1 MKLFSDIMRG
11 VARAI
16 PLLLLLL
23 LIALVVPSPA
33 QAQGGI
39 AVSGSFYRQNFEI
52 PQGSSVSGPSIYMVV
67 FNNAS
72 EEFQVRMT
80 WDAPLGV
87 NVSLSDEDFLLEPG
101 EQHKVFVGL
110 EVTPEATPGQYTVD
124 ITAESF
130 KQEEEGIRLMGAIGQ
145 SANLVVLGDSASVN
159 VQTLSPSG
167 EPVVTVI
174 RLFRVISDENFEVS
188 YSDDGKLEA
197 NVSPGSFVA
206 SAYISSNI
214 LAEESFQ
221 LAAWEDKT
229 VILTVATVFF
239 EGFSIVPYYLAETDG
254 RLAYAE
260 LVYTINNLYQLFP
273 GAKVMLEVTYEG
285 SSEDEIELV
294 TMAPLEKGRV
304 GLKYNYQ
311 PKAGWKQGSYIF
323 HLQLYIEG
331 KIYTISH
338 EEVLE
343 VVEPS
348 ADESD
353 SGKSGSQWPLIG
365 GIASGSMVL
374 LGVIAIPAKRR
385 LIKGRQ

>member
-1 MKLFSDIMRG
+1 MKWFSDVMWG

-16 PLLLLLL
+16 PLSLLLL
-23 LIALVVPSPA
+23 LISLVVPSPA

-39 AVSGSFYRQNFEI
+39 AISGSFYRQNFEI
-52 PQGSSVSGPSIYMVV
+52 PQGSSVSGPSIYVVV
-67 FNNAS
+67 FNNGS
-72 EEFQVRMT
+72 EEFQIRMS
-80 WDAPLGV
+80 WNAPLGV
-87 NVSLSDEDFLLEPG
+87 NVSLSDEDFLVKPG
-101 EQHKVFVGL
+101 EQRKVFVGV
-110 EVTPEATPGQYTVD
+110 EVTSEATPGKYTIDV
-124 ITAESF
+124 TAESY
-130 KQEEEGIRLMGAIGQ
+130 KQEEGGIRLMGAAGQ

-174 RLFRVISDENFEVS
+174 RLFRVISGENFEVS
-188 YSDDGKLEA
+188 YSDNGKLEA

-206 SAYISSNI
+206 SSYIGGNR

-221 LAAWEDKT
+221 LAVGEEKT
-229 VILTVATVFF
+229 IILTVATVFF
-239 EGFSIVPYYLAETDG
+239 EGFNIVPYYHAENDG

-260 LVYTINNLYQLFP
+260 LVYTINNLYQVFP
-273 GAKVMLEVTYEG
+273 EAKVMLEVTYEG
-285 SSEDEIELV
+285 SSEDEIELI
-294 TMAPLEKGRV
+294 TIAPLEKGRV

-323 HLQLYIEG
+323 RLQLYVYG

-343 VVEPS
+343 VLEPS
-348 ADESD
+348 AAESD
-353 SGKSGSQWPLIG
+353 SGKSGLQWPVIG
-365 GIASGSMVL
+365 GIAAGSMML
-374 LGVIAIPAKRR
+374 LAVIALPVKRL